1 VDRAARDIR
10 YFWIVPRPTLP
21 VLMGGLLSGL
31 AGAVLFATA
40 HAVLIVPIWNRM
52 WSGLLFGALTG
63 VLAAWAMTELNPELE
78 TAPVGN
84 AVRSGIGFGATLWLL
99 VSPLSVLYALVRT
112 HGLRPR
118 YELIE
123 VGVAVTLAIG
133 FGAAFGW
140 YRARR
145 RRAAA
150 AGGLATLGLML
161 AMGGPVPI
169 ERSVRALGI
178 FVSVLPAAAISGGA
192 LAILVRLATRL
203 FAAQR
208 RQRIDP

>member
-1 VDRAARDIR
+1 MDPAANRTR
-10 YFWIVPRPTLP
+10 RLWIVPGGALP
-21 VLMGGLLSGL
+21 VLLGGLLSGL

-52 WSGLLFGALTG
+52 WSGMLFGGLTG
-63 VLAAWAMTELNPELE
+63 VLAAWALTELNPEVE
-78 TAPVGN
+78 TATVGD
-84 AVRSGIGFGATLWLL
+84 ALRTGTGFGATLWFL
-99 VSPLSVLYALVRT
+99 VSPVTALYALVRT
-112 HGLRPR
+112 LGLRPR

-123 VGVAVTLAIG
+123 VGLAVTLAIG

-140 YRARR
+140 HRARR

-169 ERSVRALGI
+169 ERSLRALGI
-178 FVSVLPAAAISGGA
+178 FVAVLPAAAISGGV
-192 LAILVRLATRL
+192 LVILVRLATHL
-203 FAAQR
+203 FAPQR